1 MRIISFL
8 CVMVVLVL
16 NFVPCADV
24 HAEEGNESITIHTP
38 AHQDAPAHTDA
49 CTPFCHCSCCASTVV
64 VKLTGAPPVP
74 YKISNAEYL
83 SHFEGRSSDIS
94 LPIFQPPKSL

>member
-1 MRIISFL
+1 MRIIALL
-8 CVMVVLVL
+8 CVMMVLVL

-24 HAEEGNESITIHTP
+24 HAEEGNGPLALGTSV
-38 AHQDAPAHTDA
+38 HQDAPSHTDA

-64 VKLTGAPPVP
+64 VKLTAAPPVP
-74 YKISNAEYL
+74 YKISNADYI

-94 LPIFQPPKSL
+94 LPIFQPPKIR